1 MADLTIPLRAGPEL
15 SVAATKSFIASL
27 SAFSNVLLIFTIR
40 TTGAV
45 FASQA
50 GYAMTAGGIM
60 WSVILLNESM
70 SVWIWA
76 ALACLVSG
84 LVLVMPKQE
93 EELPPGGL
101 ELQAENRSS

>member
-1 MADLTIPLRAGPEL
+1 
-15 SVAATKSFIASL
+15 
-27 SAFSNVLLIFTIR
+27 
-40 TTGAV
+40 
-45 FASQA
+45 
-50 GYAMTAGGIM
+50 
-60 WSVILLNESM
+60 M

-101 ELQAENRSS
+101 ELRPRADPPEHDLQSKAVAQTVGTGP